1 MPSDLR
7 AASAPNE
14 VVFVLEQ
21 ENWEN
26 EGGHMSC
33 SAGRVSFSA
42 GTELPYRAVLTRP
55 QGQPLY
61 RSFATMRE
69 AEAFI
74 RRNTPVPAR
83 ALSTLYDRPAEA
95 VGQIGVAAEDD
106 AIDAYLS

>member
-7 AASAPNE
+7 PASPPNE
-14 VVFVLEQ
+14 LVCVLEQ

-33 SAGRVSFSA
+33 SAGRVSYKA
-42 GTELPYRAVLTRP
+42 GSDLPYQAVLTRP
-55 QGQPLY
+55 HGQPLY

-83 ALSTLYDRPAEA
+83 ALSTLYDRPAETL
-95 VGQIGVAAEDD
+95 GQLGSA
-106 AIDAYLS
+106 